1 MIAGSCA
8 RVILAY
14 MPLQMVTKLL
24 PIPFYPVGLS
34 VILIAS
40 SLMALRLRK
49 RTITTVLLSTALV
62 VLWTTSTHIVAHG
75 LYQSL
80 EKRHTPLKA
89 LPAVAAIVLLGDA
102 TVAPVAPR
110 EYPELN
116 TYGDRLLHAARLFK
130 KNTAPYLI
138 PTGGKLP
145 HAGLDEFTDAEVSRD
160 LLVELFDID
169 SGKILVEPT
178 AFNTHDHP
186 KAVAEILREKDLP
199 FEIILV
205 TSAVHMHRSVLV
217 FEKYGFTVHSAPT
230 DFRADEKPLM
240 RLRAFL
246 PDAHA
251 LAKTTAAL
259 HEYYGLIAYK
269 VLGWI

>member
-1 MIAGSCA
+1 MFQA
-8 RVILAY
+8 L
-14 MPLQMVTKLL
+14 TKIL
-24 PIPFYPVGLS
+24 PIPFFPLGLATLL
-34 VILIAS
+34 VAVAIP
-40 SLMALRLRK
+40 
-49 RTITTVLLSTALV
+49 TVLLRRRIAATAMLAV
-62 VLWTTSTHIVAHG
+62 SLLVLWGASTHVFAQG
-75 LYQSL
+75 LCHSL
-80 EKRHTPLKA
+80 EKHSAPLDSV
-89 LPAVAAIVLLGDA
+89 PDVSAIVLLGGGA
-102 TVAPVAPR
+102 VAPVEPR
-110 EYPELN
+110 KHPELN
-116 TYGDRLLHAARLFK
+116 ALGDRLLHAARLFK

-205 TSAVHMHRSVLV
+205 TSAVHMRRSVLV

-240 RLRAFL
+240 RL
-246 PDAHA
+246 
-251 LAKTTAAL
+251 
-259 HEYYGLIAYK
+259 
-269 VLGWI
+269 